1 MPDWEQ
7 MLRERLV
14 GLRLEPA
21 VQKEVIAEL
30 AGHLE
35 DAYENFLAQGIGANE
50 AQKQAWTEFSNGR
63 ELARRIRRAKRGEEK
78 MNNPKKQIWLPGL
91 VTTGLATILL
101 TFLHS
106 AGIRPM
112 AVWAP
117 SESPALFYVP
127 WLLSL
132 PVFGFGGAYWS
143 RRAGGGTGASII
155 AGVFPS
161 LFYLAFPYLTLPL
174 ALVVDRG
181 LGPTMAAL
189 GWFVFLSRWYL
200 LNWVALPCIALLVG
214 ALPVAMTAGEGRAAS
229 RSAA

>member
-1 MPDWEQ
+1 

-21 VQKEVIAEL
+21 VGEEVIAEL

-35 DAYENFLAQGIGANE
+35 DTYESFLAQGIGAKE
-50 AQKQAWTEFSNGR
+50 ALKQAWTEFSNGR
-63 ELARRIRRAKRGEEK
+63 ELVRKIQRAKQGEEK
-78 MNNPKKQIWLPGL
+78 MNNRKKQIWLPGL

-101 TFLHS
+101 TFLHI

-112 AVWAP
+112 ALWAP
-117 SESPALFYVP
+117 SESAAVFYIP

-132 PVFGFGGAYWS
+132 PVFGFVGAYWS

-189 GWFVFLSRWYL
+189 GWFVFVSRWYL
-200 LNWVALPCIALLVG
+200 LNWVALPCIALLAG
-214 ALPVAMTAGEGRAAS
+214 AFPVAMTAGGEGRAAS

>member
-1 MPDWEQ
+1 

-21 VQKEVIAEL
+21 VQEEVIAEL

-35 DAYENFLAQGIGANE
+35 DAYENFLAQGIGAKE
-50 AQKQAWTEFSNGR
+50 AEEQAWTEFSDGR

-78 MNNPKKQIWLPGL
+78 MSNRKKQIWLPGL

-101 TFLHS
+101 PFLHF
-106 AGIRPM
+106 AGIRTTE
-112 AVWAP
+112 VWAP
-117 SESPALFYVP
+117 SESPAVFYLP

-132 PVFGFGGAYWS
+132 PVFGLVGAYWS
-143 RRAGGGTGASII
+143 RRAGGGRGASIV
-155 AGVFPS
+155 AGVFPA
-161 LFYLAFPYLTLPL
+161 LFYFAFPYLTLPL

-181 LGPTMAAL
+181 LGPEVAAL
-189 GWFVFLSRWYL
+189 GWFMFLSSWYL

-229 RSAA
+229 RSVA